1 LLLWLARAP
10 YGRHFRGVD
19 VGTRRAVRGFAD
31 IVQTL
36 RDIRAVPAIGSM
48 VLLAGAASFFV
59 GNSYQAQMPG
69 FAHDLGH
76 GDPGVAYTS
85 LLAADAGG
93 ALLGGVLLES
103 RGSLLKTDTTSA
115 LKLSLCW
122 AAALFGFA
130 LTHQYWLALPLLF
143 VAGFF
148 ELSFSSMAQTLVQ
161 LHAPENSR
169 GCVLG
174 LFSMAS
180 SGL

>member
-1 LLLWLARAP
+1 
-10 YGRHFRGVD
+10 
-19 VGTRRAVRGFAD
+19 
-31 IVQTL
+31 
-36 RDIRAVPAIGSM
+36 
-48 VLLAGAASFFV
+48 
-59 GNSYQAQMPG
+59 
-69 FAHDLGH
+69 LGH
-76 GDPGVAYTS
+76 GDPGIAYSS

-103 RGSLLKTDTTSA
+103 RGSLLTANTASA
-115 LKLSLCW
+115 LKLSLWW

-143 VAGFF
+143 MAGFF

-169 GCVLG
+169 GRVLG

-180 SGL
+180 SGLRTFSGVTVGLAGSLTTIHTSLAVSAAAFLLTIGFVLHTQARRGALRAR